1 MGFVSC
7 GKPKMPTYTET
18 THTAGWLID
27 ELTNA
32 RVFDAVQLGPYMSE
46 FRASH
51 PKGGDAPALAQYLVD
66 AGLLTVYQ
74 AESALSGD
82 AVRLS
87 MGPYLLA
94 EPLGAGSLGSVFVAV
109 HRTTRR
115 RYAMKVLPLR
125 SLWNVRQAKRQ
136 LDVFASLPEHPA
148 IVPFVDIDSSG
159 GHHYL
164 VWPFAEGQTISN
176 YVERNGPLAVDDA
189 IRTMQEAAEG
199 LAICHANQIVHGL
212 LNPANLLAGF
222 DGQTRVLDLG
232 VGAILSENISDD
244 ESMLDTISTA
254 NTAMRMIDYCAP
266 ETLNSPTHRSVS
278 GDLYSFGCVL
288 FYSLT
293 GTIPFPDG
301 NIVDRMIAHQTQTPP
316 SVAELNP
323 EVPEWM
329 ASLIAQLLNKSP
341 EGRPASM
348 AEVVA
353 IIARNRTTDAVS
365 RVPTPLP
372 APVPVAK
379 WNRQLVASADFVPL
393 TRAQSEFNPNS
404 VRASGQTAETID
416 FSDYQP
422 PAQSTDELSS
432 PSKRVSESATPEFEL
447 PISVTPYFLSNQSS
461 RSSVRTVAQ
470 EETPKPIKTRVK
482 TALPAPVEYTE
493 LAQAVGQSTLT
504 PPVRPRFARSWYYW
518 WKKTFLYWLD
528 RPGDIV
534 QLSIFGPPH
543 VSPGESVKLQ
553 VFAHSPE
560 SFASVCTLSR
570 AFHMDGELIATGFV
584 QREVQHA
591 ANLGLQLQV
600 ANAGIAQSFLTLG
613 WLGQSRPRAF
623 DIYVPWESPHGL
635 SAANLTLAVDGIPSG
650 TISFQIQILPRRR

>member
-1 MGFVSC
+1 
-7 GKPKMPTYTET
+7 MPTYTET
-18 THTAGWLID
+18 THTASWLID

-51 PKGGDAPALAQYLVD
+51 PKGGDALALAQYLVN

-74 AESALSGD
+74 ADCALSGD

-94 EPLGAGSLGSVFVAV
+94 EPLGAGSLGSVFMAV
-109 HRTTRR
+109 HRTNRG
-115 RYAMKVLPLR
+115 RYAVKVLPLR

-136 LDVFASLPEHPA
+136 LDVFASLPAHPA

-176 YVERNGPLAVDDA
+176 FVERNGPLAVDDA

-232 VGAILSENISDD
+232 VGAILSDNISDD

-266 ETLNSPTHRSVS
+266 ETLNSPTHCSVS

-301 NIVDRMIAHQTQTPP
+301 NIVDRMIAHQTQAPP

-323 EVPEWM
+323 EVPEWL
-329 ASLIAQLLNKSP
+329 ASLIAQLLNKLP

-353 IIARNRTTDAVS
+353 IIARNQPVDDVS
-365 RVPTPLP
+365 RAPTPLP
-372 APVPVAK
+372 APVPAAK
-379 WNRQLVASADFVPL
+379 WNRQLVASADFTKV
-393 TRAQSEFNPNS
+393 RSEFNPHS

-416 FSDYQP
+416 FGEYTP
-422 PAQSTDELSS
+422 PSQSTDELPS
-432 PSKRVSESATPEFEL
+432 PSKLKSESAIPEFEL
-447 PISVTPYFLSNQSS
+447 PNTVIPYFLSNQSS
-461 RSSVRTVAQ
+461 RSTVRTISQ
-470 EETPKPIKTRVK
+470 EETPQPIPTRLK
-482 TALPAPVEYTE
+482 SALPAPVEYTE
-493 LAQAVGQSTLT
+493 LAQPDGQYSVS
-504 PPVRPRFARSWYYW
+504 PSARPRFARTWFFW

-528 RPGDIV
+528 RPGDVV
-534 QLSIFGPPH
+534 QLSIFGPPN

-553 VFAHSPE
+553 VFAHIPE

-570 AFHMDGELIATGFV
+570 AFHIDGELIATGFV
-584 QREVQHA
+584 QREVQHG

-623 DIYVPWESPHGL
+623 DIYVPWESPDGL

-650 TISFQIQILPRRR
+650 TIAFQIEILPRRG

>member
-1 MGFVSC
+1 
-7 GKPKMPTYTET
+7 MPTYTET
-18 THTAGWLID
+18 THTASWLID

-51 PKGGDAPALAQYLVD
+51 PKGGDALALAQYLVN

-74 AESALSGD
+74 ADCALSGD

-94 EPLGAGSLGSVFVAV
+94 EPLGAGSLGSVFMAV
-109 HRTTRR
+109 HRTNRG
-115 RYAMKVLPLR
+115 RYAVKVLPLR

-136 LDVFASLPEHPA
+136 LDVFASLPAHPA

-176 YVERNGPLAVDDA
+176 FVERNGPLAVDDA

-232 VGAILSENISDD
+232 VGAILSDNISDD

-266 ETLNSPTHRSVS
+266 ETLNSPTHCSVS

-301 NIVDRMIAHQTQTPP
+301 NIVDRMIAHQTQAPP
-316 SVAELNP
+316 SVAEFNP
-323 EVPEWM
+323 EVPEWL
-329 ASLIAQLLNKSP
+329 ASLIAQLLNKLP

-353 IIARNRTTDAVS
+353 IIARNQPVDDVS
-365 RVPTPLP
+365 HAPTPLP
-372 APVPVAK
+372 APVPAAK
-379 WNRQLVASADFVPL
+379 WNRQLVASADFTKV
-393 TRAQSEFNPNS
+393 RSEFNPHS

-416 FSDYQP
+416 FGEYTP
-422 PAQSTDELSS
+422 PSQSTDELPS
-432 PSKRVSESATPEFEL
+432 PSKLKSESAIPEFEL
-447 PISVTPYFLSNQSS
+447 PNTVIPYFLSNQSS
-461 RSSVRTVAQ
+461 RSTVRTISQ
-470 EETPKPIKTRVK
+470 EETPQPIPTRLK
-482 TALPAPVEYTE
+482 SALPAPVEYTE
-493 LAQAVGQSTLT
+493 LAQPDGQYSVS
-504 PPVRPRFARSWYYW
+504 PSARPRFARTWFFW

-528 RPGDIV
+528 RPGDVV
-534 QLSIFGPPH
+534 QLSIFGPPN

-553 VFAHSPE
+553 VFAHIPE

-570 AFHMDGELIATGFV
+570 AFHIDGELIATGFV
-584 QREVQHA
+584 QREVQHG

-623 DIYVPWESPHGL
+623 DIYVPWESPDGL

-650 TISFQIQILPRRR
+650 TIAFQIEILPRRG

>member
-1 MGFVSC
+1 
-7 GKPKMPTYTET
+7 MPTYTET
-18 THTAGWLID
+18 THTASWLID

-51 PKGGDAPALAQYLVD
+51 PKGGDALALAQYLVN

-74 AESALSGD
+74 ADCAISGD

-94 EPLGAGSLGSVFVAV
+94 EPLGAGSLGSVFMAV
-109 HRTTRR
+109 HRTNRG
-115 RYAMKVLPLR
+115 RYAVKVLPLR

-136 LDVFASLPEHPA
+136 LDVFASLPAHPA

-176 YVERNGPLAVDDA
+176 FVERNGPLAVDDA

-232 VGAILSENISDD
+232 VGAILSDNISDD

-266 ETLNSPTHRSVS
+266 ETLNSPTHCSVS

-301 NIVDRMIAHQTQTPP
+301 NIVDRMIAHQTQAPP
-316 SVAELNP
+316 SVAEFNP
-323 EVPEWM
+323 EVPEWL

-353 IIARNRTTDAVS
+353 IIARNQPVDDVS
-365 RVPTPLP
+365 RAPTPLP
-372 APVPVAK
+372 APVPAAK
-379 WNRQLVASADFVPL
+379 WNRQLVASADFTKV
-393 TRAQSEFNPNS
+393 RSEFNPHS

-416 FSDYQP
+416 FGEYTP
-422 PAQSTDELSS
+422 PSQSTDELPS
-432 PSKRVSESATPEFEL
+432 PSKLKSESAIPEFEL
-447 PISVTPYFLSNQSS
+447 PNTVIPYFLSNQSS
-461 RSSVRTVAQ
+461 RSTVRTISQ
-470 EETPKPIKTRVK
+470 EETPQPIPTRLK
-482 TALPAPVEYTE
+482 SALPAPVEYTE
-493 LAQAVGQSTLT
+493 LAQPDGQYSVS
-504 PPVRPRFARSWYYW
+504 PSARPRFARTWFFW

-528 RPGDIV
+528 RPGDVV
-534 QLSIFGPPH
+534 QLSIFGPPN

-553 VFAHSPE
+553 VFAHIPE

-570 AFHMDGELIATGFV
+570 AFHIDGELIATGFV
-584 QREVQHA
+584 QREVQHG

-623 DIYVPWESPHGL
+623 DIYVPWESPDGL

-650 TISFQIQILPRRR
+650 TIAFQIEILPRRG

>member
-1 MGFVSC
+1 
-7 GKPKMPTYTET
+7 MPTYTET
-18 THTAGWLID
+18 THTASWLID

-51 PKGGDAPALAQYLVD
+51 PKGGDALALAQYLVN

-74 AESALSGD
+74 ADCALSGD

-94 EPLGAGSLGSVFVAV
+94 EPLGAGSLGSVFMAV
-109 HRTTRR
+109 HRTNRG
-115 RYAMKVLPLR
+115 RYAVKVLPLR

-136 LDVFASLPEHPA
+136 LDVFASLPAHPA

-176 YVERNGPLAVDDA
+176 FVERNGPLAVDDA

-232 VGAILSENISDD
+232 VGAILSDNISDD

-266 ETLNSPTHRSVS
+266 ETHNSPTHCSVS

-301 NIVDRMIAHQTQTPP
+301 NIVDRMIAHQTQAPP

-323 EVPEWM
+323 EVPEWL
-329 ASLIAQLLNKSP
+329 ASLIAQLLNKLP

-353 IIARNRTTDAVS
+353 IIARNQPVDDVS
-365 RVPTPLP
+365 RTPTPLP
-372 APVPVAK
+372 APVPAAK
-379 WNRQLVASADFVPL
+379 WNRQLVASADFTKV
-393 TRAQSEFNPNS
+393 RSEFNPHS

-416 FSDYQP
+416 FGEYTP
-422 PAQSTDELSS
+422 PSQSTDELPS
-432 PSKRVSESATPEFEL
+432 PSKLKSESAIPEFEL
-447 PISVTPYFLSNQSS
+447 PNTVIPYFLSNQSS
-461 RSSVRTVAQ
+461 RSTVRTISQ
-470 EETPKPIKTRVK
+470 EETPQPIPTRLK
-482 TALPAPVEYTE
+482 SALPAPVEYTE
-493 LAQAVGQSTLT
+493 LAQPDGQYSVS
-504 PPVRPRFARSWYYW
+504 PSARPRFARTWFFW

-528 RPGDIV
+528 RPGDVV
-534 QLSIFGPPH
+534 QLSIFGPPN

-553 VFAHSPE
+553 VFAHIPE

-570 AFHMDGELIATGFV
+570 AFHIDGELIATGFV
-584 QREVQHA
+584 QREVQHG

-623 DIYVPWESPHGL
+623 DIYVPWESPDGL

-650 TISFQIQILPRRR
+650 TIAFQIEILPRRG

>member
-1 MGFVSC
+1 
-7 GKPKMPTYTET
+7 MPTYTET
-18 THTAGWLID
+18 THTASWLID

-51 PKGGDAPALAQYLVD
+51 PKGGDALALAQYLVN

-74 AESALSGD
+74 ADCALSGD

-94 EPLGAGSLGSVFVAV
+94 EPLGAGSLGSVFMAV
-109 HRTTRR
+109 HRTNRG
-115 RYAMKVLPLR
+115 RYAVKVLPLR

-136 LDVFASLPEHPA
+136 LDVFASLPAHPA

-176 YVERNGPLAVDDA
+176 FVERNGPLAVDDA

-232 VGAILSENISDD
+232 VGAILSDNISDD

-266 ETLNSPTHRSVS
+266 ETLNSPTHCSVS

-301 NIVDRMIAHQTQTPP
+301 NIVDRMIAHQTQAPP
-316 SVAELNP
+316 SVAEFNP
-323 EVPEWM
+323 EVPEWL
-329 ASLIAQLLNKSP
+329 ASLIAQLLNKLP

-353 IIARNRTTDAVS
+353 IIARNQPVDDVS
-365 RVPTPLP
+365 RTPTPLP
-372 APVPVAK
+372 APVPAAK
-379 WNRQLVASADFVPL
+379 WNRQLVASADFTKV
-393 TRAQSEFNPNS
+393 RSEFNPHS

-416 FSDYQP
+416 FGEYTP
-422 PAQSTDELSS
+422 PSQSTDELPS
-432 PSKRVSESATPEFEL
+432 PSKLKSESAIPEFEL
-447 PISVTPYFLSNQSS
+447 PNTVIPYFLSNQSS
-461 RSSVRTVAQ
+461 RSTVRTISQ
-470 EETPKPIKTRVK
+470 EETPQPIPTRLK
-482 TALPAPVEYTE
+482 SALPAPVEYTE
-493 LAQAVGQSTLT
+493 LAQPDGQYSVS
-504 PPVRPRFARSWYYW
+504 PSARPRFARTWFFW

-528 RPGDIV
+528 RPGDVV
-534 QLSIFGPPH
+534 QLSIFGPPN

-553 VFAHSPE
+553 VFAHIPE

-570 AFHMDGELIATGFV
+570 AFHIDGELIATGFV
-584 QREVQHA
+584 QREVQHG

-623 DIYVPWESPHGL
+623 DIYVPWESPDGL

-650 TISFQIQILPRRR
+650 TIAFQIEILPRRG

>member
-1 MGFVSC
+1 
-7 GKPKMPTYTET
+7 MPTYTET
-18 THTAGWLID
+18 THTASWLID

-51 PKGGDAPALAQYLVD
+51 PKGGDALALAQYLVN

-74 AESALSGD
+74 ADCALSGD

-94 EPLGAGSLGSVFVAV
+94 EPLGAGSLGSVFMAV
-109 HRTTRR
+109 HRTNRG
-115 RYAMKVLPLR
+115 RYAVKVLPLR

-136 LDVFASLPEHPA
+136 LDVFASLPAHPA

-176 YVERNGPLAVDDA
+176 FVERNGPLAVDDA

-232 VGAILSENISDD
+232 VGAILSDNISDD

-266 ETLNSPTHRSVS
+266 ETLNSPTHCSVS

-301 NIVDRMIAHQTQTPP
+301 NIVDRMIAHQTQAPP
-316 SVAELNP
+316 SVAEFNP
-323 EVPEWM
+323 EVPEWL
-329 ASLIAQLLNKSP
+329 ASLIAQLLNKLP

-353 IIARNRTTDAVS
+353 IIARNQPVDDVS
-365 RVPTPLP
+365 RAPTPLP
-372 APVPVAK
+372 APVPAAK
-379 WNRQLVASADFVPL
+379 WNRQLVASADFTKV
-393 TRAQSEFNPNS
+393 RSEFNPHS

-416 FSDYQP
+416 FGEYTP
-422 PAQSTDELSS
+422 PSQSTDELPS
-432 PSKRVSESATPEFEL
+432 PSKLKSESAIPEFEL
-447 PISVTPYFLSNQSS
+447 PNTVIPYFLSNQSS
-461 RSSVRTVAQ
+461 RSTVRTISQ
-470 EETPKPIKTRVK
+470 EETPQPIPTRLK
-482 TALPAPVEYTE
+482 SALPAPVEYTE
-493 LAQAVGQSTLT
+493 LAQPDGQYSVS
-504 PPVRPRFARSWYYW
+504 PSARPRFARTWFFW

-528 RPGDIV
+528 RPGDVV
-534 QLSIFGPPH
+534 QLSIFGPPN

-553 VFAHSPE
+553 VFAHIPE

-570 AFHMDGELIATGFV
+570 AFHIDGELIATGFV
-584 QREVQHA
+584 QREVQHG

-623 DIYVPWESPHGL
+623 DIYVPWESPDGL

-650 TISFQIQILPRRR
+650 TIAFQIEILPRRG